1 MPEQPLLS
9 VVTPVLNQAAFLD
22 WTLRSVRAQAYPRI
36 EHIVIDGGSTDG
48 SLDLL
53 QRERDAGRLRL
64 LSEPDHGMYDAINK
78 GLRLATGDVLAYL
91 NSDDAWL
98 PWAVET
104 VMRVFQAEPGV
115 DMVFG
120 DGIKVDQENGLHRLR
135 LFPPFDRV
143 SLANYESL
151 MQPAV
156 FWRRGLYERM
166 GGFEPEL
173 RFVGDLDYWLRAA
186 ATGARIR
193 HLSEVIAVERIHDQ
207 RLSSASR
214 EQMAAEDR
222 RMRDGHRGTDGA
234 GAGRRRALSRDVRW
248 QRWLWVRFLIAY
260 SLRPLPG
267 PWARFAAAGRL
278 TVRPRRVLL
287 ASQPGMSKRLWGTVT
302 SDLATETLGLPPA
315 AEPAAEPATG
325 PARGRRLG
333 FGLERLATLALA
345 LPALFA
351 AGWGRLVRR
360 EWDPTAARPTAAKPA
375 PR

>member
-1 MPEQPLLS
+1 MPDQPLLS

-22 WTLRSVRAQAYPRI
+22 WTLRSVRAQDYPRI
-36 EHIVIDGGSTDG
+36 EHIVVDGGSTDG

-53 QRERDAGRLRL
+53 RRERDAGRLRL
-64 LSEPDHGMYDAINK
+64 LSEPDQGMYDAINK

-104 VMRVFQAEPGV
+104 VMRVFLAEPGV

-120 DGIKVDQENGLHRLR
+120 DGIKVDQVNGLHRLR
-135 LFPPFDRV
+135 LFAPFDRV

-156 FWRRGLYERM
+156 FWRRGVYERM
-166 GGFEPEL
+166 GGFQPEL

-186 ATGARIR
+186 AAGARIR
-193 HLSEVIAVERIHDQ
+193 HVSEVIAVERIHEQ

-214 EQMAAEDR
+214 DKMAAEDR
-222 RMRDGHRGTDGA
+222 RMRDGHRGPAGA

-260 SLRPLPG
+260 GLRPLPG
-267 PWARFAAAGRL
+267 PWARFVAAGRV
-278 TVRPRRVLL
+278 TIRPRRILL

-302 SDLATETLGLPPA
+302 SDLATETLGLTPA
-315 AEPAAEPATG
+315 AEPA
-325 PARGRRLG
+325 RGRRFGL
-333 FGLERLATLALA
+333 GLERVATLALA
-345 LPALFA
+345 LPALVT
-351 AGWGRLVRR
+351 AGWARLLRR
-360 EWDPTAARPTAAKPA
+360 EWDPTAARPAAAKPA